1 MLIGQLLIGS
11 LIIAVTTILH
21 AAFIEAGIVGLTRF
35 HKQLATALGYR
46 TRTSMLVAATLWLLA
61 SHSVGVWLWALM
73 FVLLGAIQ
81 GLEPA
86 VYFSLVTFTTLGFG
100 DLTLNQEWRILS
112 AMCAA
117 NGLLLFGFS
126 TAFLVE
132 LMRRL
137 RQASAETDDNQL
149 FANRGDWQKPGSGSE
164 F

>member
-1 MLIGQLLIGS
+1 MISQLLIGS
-11 LIIAVTTILH
+11 FIIAITTILH

-35 HKQLATALGYR
+35 GERPAVPPGCLMKTA
-46 TRTSMLVAATLWLLA
+46 MLVAATLWLLA
-61 SHSVGVWLWALM
+61 SHSAGVWLWALM
-73 FVLLGAIQ
+73 FIIFGAIE

-86 VYFSLVTFTTLGFG
+86 VYFSLVTFTTLGYG
-100 DLTLNQEWRILS
+100 DITLGDGWRILA

-137 RQASAETDDNQL
+137 QPGTAKANDNQL
-149 FANRGDWQKPGSGSE
+149 
-164 F
+164 